1 MFSIALKK
9 EISEKIQK
17 ILQETNHDEL
27 PEGEI
32 KFILQVDGAEGWS
45 WANITNNS
53 QDIFVP
59 DILDGS
65 PGRSEIKTRITSH
78 PSPNTPM

>member
-1 MFSIALKK
+1 MFSIKLKQ

-32 KFILQVDGAEGWS
+32 KFILHIDGAENWS

-53 QDIFVP
+53 QNIPVP
-59 DILDGS
+59 NILD
-65 PGRSEIKTRITSH
+65 RNLTEH
-78 PSPNTPM
+78 

>member
-32 KFILQVDGAEGWS
+32 KFILHVDGAEDWS

-53 QDIFVP
+53 QNIPVP
-59 DILDGS
+59 MILD
-65 PGRSEIKTRITSH
+65 
-78 PSPNTPM
+78 

>member
-1 MFSIALKK
+1 MFSIKLKQ

-17 ILQETNHDEL
+17 ILQETNHNEL

-32 KFILQVDGAEGWS
+32 KFILHVDGAEDWS

-53 QDIFVP
+53 QNIPVP
-59 DILDGS
+59 DILD
-65 PGRSEIKTRITSH
+65 RNLTEY
-78 PSPNTPM
+78 